1 MGAGK
6 TWMGKQIGLLTG
18 LPTYDLDA
26 SIEQQE
32 GAVVSTLFKQKG
44 EDYFRL
50 LEQKYLHAITTANS
64 QLVLSCGGGTP
75 CFFDNLDF
83 MKKNGIV
90 VWLNP
95 SVAVLANRLQLAGQ
109 DRPLLEGIPSHKLE
123 EYIQLKLKERFFFYE
138 QAHFQL
144 SESTP
149 DPAALIKLIQHG

>member
-1 MGAGK
+1 
-6 TWMGKQIGLLTG
+6 
-18 LPTYDLDA
+18 
-26 SIEQQE
+26 
-32 GAVVSTLFKQKG
+32 
-44 EDYFRL
+44 
-50 LEQKYLHAITTANS
+50 
-64 QLVLSCGGGTP
+64 
-75 CFFDNLDF
+75 

-123 EYIQLKLKERFFFYE
+123 EYIQLKLKERSFFYE